1 MATATKAPAKR
12 AASKTSA
19 AAAVKSTR
27 ARSGSTAK
35 ASSDGA
41 GKTGAAAGKSTVKRA
56 LNGAGAHAPASKKV
70 TRLAKAVRPARGKL
84 HDDTRS
90 NGSTAGS
97 TAGVSVK
104 AAREVKGAKTAK
116 AAHGAVNGT
125 NVAIGINGS
134 NGALPVALKDD
145 VQELARDTLHEGEVV
160 RKSRVLVDDTNVAV
174 PVQVGG
180 LTPEVT
186 RPAYW
191 DKACADLVKRDR
203 ILKKLIP
210 KFGPVHLM
218 SRGDPFVTLARSV
231 VGQQVSVA
239 SAQAAW
245 ERVENACPK
254 LVPQQFM
261 KLGQDKL
268 MACGLSRRKA
278 EYILD
283 LAGHFVSG
291 ALHVG
296 KWTSMDDEAVIAE
309 LTQIRGIGRWT
320 AEMFLIFNLSRPD
333 VLPLDDLGLI
343 RAISVNYFSG
353 EPVTRSEAREVAAN
367 WEPWRTVATW
377 YMWRSLDPLPVDY

>member
-1 MATATKAPAKR
+1 MASATKTLAKR
-12 AASKTSA
+12 ASSQTGA
-19 AAAVKSTR
+19 AAAVKSPR
-27 ARSGSTAK
+27 PRSGSAAK
-35 ASSDGA
+35 ASPATAKVA
-41 GKTGAAAGKSTVKRA
+41 GKTGSTEKKAPVQRA
-56 LNGAGAHAPASKKV
+56 LNGASAHAPKLV
-70 TRLAKAVRPARGKL
+70 RNAKAPRASRQKKHGGNGVVPAEL
-84 HDDTRS
+84 VDD
-90 NGSTAGS
+90 A
-97 TAGVSVK
+97 
-104 AAREVKGAKTAK
+104 
-116 AAHGAVNGT
+116 
-125 NVAIGINGS
+125 
-134 NGALPVALKDD
+134 
-145 VQELARDTLHEGEVV
+145 QELARDELHEGEVV
-160 RKSRVLVDDTNVAV
+160 RKTRVLDDAEVAV

-231 VGQQVSVA
+231 VGQQISVA

-245 ERVENACPK
+245 QRVESACPK
-254 LVPQQFM
+254 LVPQQFI

-268 MACGLSRRKA
+268 MACGLSKRKA

-283 LAGHFVSG
+283 LAEHFVSG

-296 KWTSMDDEAVIAE
+296 KWTSMEDEAVIAE

-343 RAISVNYFSG
+343 RAISLNYFSG